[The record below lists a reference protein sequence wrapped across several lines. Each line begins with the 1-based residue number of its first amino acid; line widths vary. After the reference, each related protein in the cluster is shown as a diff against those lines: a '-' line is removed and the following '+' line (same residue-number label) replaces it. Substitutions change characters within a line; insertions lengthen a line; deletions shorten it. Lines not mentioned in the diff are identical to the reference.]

1 MSKAFDRVQRKIVME
16 DLKEILDD
24 GELRI
29 IATMIKEVKLQVR
42 VKNETTNN
50 FSTNIGVP
58 QGDCMSPILFPLYLA
73 QTLKHNRNEIEQ
85 EHCYAKP
92 KEAKREKENQKEDHA
107 YATFKDIYTTI
118 DQQYVDDMGWAT
130 NSRHTIENIEHQAA
144 NGVRKRNLDVKKQ
157 QEHLF
162 NYVGHFLFFTHT
174 AF

>member
-1 MSKAFDRVQRKIVME
+1 MF
-16 DLKEILDD
+16 
-24 GELRI
+24 G
-29 IATMIKEVKLQVR
+29 
-42 VKNETTNN
+42 
-50 FSTNIGVP
+50 
-58 QGDCMSPILFPLYLA
+58 PLA
-73 QTLKHNRNEIEQ
+73 LKHNRNEIEQ

-130 NSRHTIENIEHQAA
+130 NSRHTIENYEHQAA